1 MDLTIH
7 EDRGI
12 TVIEIVGEI
21 DISCSEELLQTCD
34 RLLETGCRRF
44 ILDLHHVEFV
54 DSAGLSVLVRCFKHV
69 QSQAGR
75 LFFAALRPPV
85 RRVIELTRLD
95 QAFEIRAQV
104 EEAVQD
110 MARQQKPS

>member
-1 MDLTIH
+1 MDLSIR
-7 EDRGI
+7 EDQGI

-21 DISCSEELLQTCD
+21 DISCGDDLLQTCD
-34 RLLETGCRRF
+34 RLLATGCRRF
-44 ILDLHHVEFV
+44 ILDLNHVAFV

-75 LFFAALRPPV
+75 LFFAALQPPV

-95 QAFEIRAQV
+95 HAFEIRTHV

-110 MARQQKPS
+110 MAHLPKPS